1 MSSVSSD
8 QEGRKGKE
16 ATHMSDVAKEIAS
29 EVKEEAKG
37 IASKI
42 KETTLDAAEVIAL
55 ALTIGLAGIALGA
68 LLFMVA
74 II

>member
-1 MSSVSSD
+1 MD
-8 QEGRKGKE
+8 D
-16 ATHMSDVAKEIAS
+16 AAKEIAS

-37 IASKI
+37 IASEV

-55 ALTIGLAGIALGA
+55 ALTIGLAGMALGT
-68 LLFMVA
+68 LLFIVA

>member
-1 MSSVSSD
+1 MSNVV
-8 QEGRKGKE
+8 KE
-16 ATHMSDVAKEIAS
+16 TTS

-37 IASKI
+37 IASEV

-55 ALTIGLAGIALGA
+55 ALTVGLAGVALGA